1 MVADL
6 RASTPTAAAE
16 AVAPAAEEVA
26 ARFQG
31 AGALLARGLRH
42 AAQRAARRLAA
53 VEGRRVLADP
63 RTLLLLPAQRLD
75 LAAAG
80 LARALPAA
88 IARDRERMSVTE
100 RALPRAVQVAMSR
113 QRERAAMFAAR
124 LQDLSPL
131 GILARGYAVCYDE
144 SGRRVVRSAREIA
157 PGDVLHLRLNEGSV
171 GCRVEDV
178 RTEVEG

>member
-1 MVADL
+1 
-6 RASTPTAAAE
+6 
-16 AVAPAAEEVA
+16 
-26 ARFQG
+26 
-31 AGALLARGLRH
+31 
-42 AAQRAARRLAA
+42 
-53 VEGRRVLADP
+53 
-63 RTLLLLPAQRLD
+63 
-75 LAAAG
+75 
-80 LARALPAA
+80 
-88 IARDRERMSVTE
+88 MSVTE